1 MTDFLHNADQA
12 LTLLIN
18 ESHNE
23 FTDLVMPFFSNK
35 YVWVPIYAVTIFMLI
50 KRLGWEKGL
59 IIMTSVILT
68 VTLCD
73 QTADF
78 FKNMI
83 DRLRPCYNTKM
94 LTAGLNILEGR
105 GGYFGFYSGHATNAF
120 GFAACSIMG
129 FRTDNSHTYNAYR
142 TWIYIWAALV
152 AMSRVFV
159 GKHYFGDIL
168 VGTAIGLLIG
178 YGIGILTR
186 ILITR
191 YIEVPAQTDL

>member
-18 ESHNE
+18 ESHNG
-23 FTDLVMPFFSNK
+23 FTDSVMPLLSNK

-50 KRLGWEKGL
+50 KRLGWKKGL
-59 IIMTSVILT
+59 IIMTSIILT

-129 FRTDNSHTYNAYR
+129 FRTDKFHTYNAYR
-142 TWIYIWAALV
+142 TLIYIWAALV

-186 ILITR
+186 ILIKR
-191 YIEVPAQTDL
+191 YIEVPVQTNL